1 MWNELE
7 AYLSSNNVIIEK
19 GILKVEYIDE
29 YILQIW
35 FEEKLNVSIY
45 NLDFL
50 PIISS
55 PDAGEVFNRLLNK
68 NLFMQAVG
76 RYNITWYDE
85 ETAEYNENAIDI
97 SPEAVKWF
105 CKKFGKLI
113 KINNEKH
120 KLMNK

>member
-19 GILKVEYIDE
+19 GILKVEYIDG

-35 FEEKLNVSIY
+35 FEEDLNVSIY

-85 ETAEYNENAIDI
+85 ETGEYNENAIDI

-105 CKKFGKLI
+105 CKKFGKII
-113 KINNEKH
+113 KN
-120 KLMNK
+120 